1 MKKSSNYPK
10 RTINVNKI
18 SVKYNFFTTC
28 SPRSLI
34 LWKHWVKSRKVL
46 RLVSNVPSS
55 EAEIRNPPSM
65 TNIWNLS
72 NTSSNSELLRARSIY
87 PADSCLMQCIL
98 TSYCFGI
105 FCNLHPLWTTKSSW
119 QMKRRAIAGFG
130 SWVQPAAVA
139 PQWLVQGNHLPH
151 LARLGRQPPGH
162 LAWAGLLIYTHWHH
176 HRCHHH
182 HHHHPTFRSRSLRAS
197 LHHHHCHHHPHHHQ
211 HHRCRHHPSFRSSR
225 TSTLLFEDS
234 LLAAGAVNSPKKLSV
249 DSVLTDYMMM
259 TNINLNQHWLYME
272 SIYDDDPVWN
282 LPSVIRFLACDCR
295 LRWVARWIRDHD
307 LQVGITIFLSF
318 FYLDGD
324 HLGIST

>member
-34 LWKHWVKSRKVL
+34 LWKHWVKSRKVS

-72 NTSSNSELLRARSIY
+72 NTSSNSELLRACSIY
-87 PADSCLMQCIL
+87 LADSWLMQCIL

-234 LLAAGAVNSPKKLSV
+234 LLAAGAVNSPKTFSWFGV
-249 DSVLTDYMMM
+249 DGL
-259 TNINLNQHWLYME
+259 H
-272 SIYDDDPVWN
+272 DDDQYQFEPALIVY
-282 LPSVIRFLACDCR
+282 
-295 LRWVARWIRDHD
+295 
-307 LQVGITIFLSF
+307 GI
-318 FYLDGD
+318 YLWWWSCLKSAFC
-324 HLGIST
+324 H